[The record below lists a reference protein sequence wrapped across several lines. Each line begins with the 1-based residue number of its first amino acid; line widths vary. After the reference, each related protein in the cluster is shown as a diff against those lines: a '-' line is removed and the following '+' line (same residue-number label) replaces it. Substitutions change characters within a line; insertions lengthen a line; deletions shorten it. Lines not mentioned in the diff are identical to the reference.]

1 MGEWTYCPF
10 CRAKLDGHGTSCPN
24 CGRSR
29 STTDDWTSQDPSASS
44 SDALRQLESELRES
58 LAPQLVLLDQIGQ
71 GGMGIVYLAR
81 DPALKRLVVVKVLA
95 PALAHDDH
103 ARKRFAREAE
113 STAAVSHPN
122 VINIYQVG
130 ELPKSGTSY
139 FVMQHVDGPTLA
151 EEFSGGTPVPESR
164 ARRIIGEIAS
174 ALAAAHS
181 RGVVHRDI
189 KPSNIMLDRETD
201 HVIVLDFGISA
212 ALSRERR
219 AMDTKLTAEGSPIGT
234 PQYMSPEQA
243 ASERVTDRTDVYSLG
258 VVAFELLVGSPP
270 FEETT
275 PMAIIAAHI
284 NRKPPS
290 VSDLRPTVDAQFAAL
305 IDSCLAKEATA
316 RPSTE
321 HLVRVLL
328 PPKQAVVE
336 WPPPGTDQLAGLAA
350 ALVRS
355 IGWTEA
361 MLATFF
367 LLLLARPRAASPGW
381 LSPTLEQI
389 VAEGASDLLSFGP
402 IGASM
407 SLDVLG
413 AAWVLL
419 VALAVVPIGISAII
433 AMRRAW
439 RVIPALLTGLKS
451 GYPASVLWQVGMD
464 SGQDTVDLKNGSG
477 IYAALHTR
485 YRSRFLRLRNLR
497 AVAAVLGASLAA
509 ILPLAWL
516 TGIFPSWGAD
526 PSRLLSVG
534 DLAIIFAPPVGALV
548 VMQFLSAPEDLFRRR
563 FHRATKRRS
572 AKNVPNVQ
580 IELAAAWV
588 AGVAGG
594 NSRPR
599 SSRRARLTVFSL
611 GLITISG
618 LAAVFGVAS
627 VAGTAIVAQWTFI
640 TPEAASFLQRY
651 NEDDTNVRWWP
662 RRDSLFGGVIHFSL
676 SEGQDIE
683 AARTLLAAWGGSF
696 SLGDDGTL
704 ERISERIEIW
714 DFGALDPVDVQRVF
728 AHQPR
733 MLRRPNIRSAW
744 SQLPAL
750 SASTVVALARDT
762 TSPRLA
768 LWRRF
773 ARSAPLPPLWFLKP
787 VLPAVDRPGR
797 FRESDLRRLSFVR
810 DLTLR
815 NEAAAVLEMWEGDV
829 SAAHLHIQENV
840 AVAQK
845 LLSEPFDVTTWSV
858 ISILEASESSLRA
871 MTRLSGDSS
880 FSRDADVVAELRH
893 LVNTSYRS
901 MWGTVA
907 EMVMANPIEPVG
919 LVVVADTTVPPFQ
932 RWGLVRGIANRYGFC
947 FNAREIVFGISQE
960 RQDLLARAT
969 QLTADIKRSDELGA
983 LLAAE
988 LLGLRELSLLQRLRR
1003 CSR

>member
-139 FVMQHVDGPTLA
+139 FVMQHVDGPTLE

-234 PQYMSPEQA
+234 PEYMSPEQA

-275 PMAIIAAHI
+275 PMATIAAHI

-336 WPPPGTDQLAGLAA
+336 WPPPGTDQLTGLAA

-497 AVAAVLGASLAA
+497 AVAAVLSASLAA

-516 TGIFPSWGAD
+516 TGIFSSWGAD

-534 DLAIIFAPPVGALV
+534 ELAIMFAPPLGALV
-548 VMQFLSAPEDLFRRR
+548 LMPFLSAPEDLFRSR
-563 FHRATKRRS
+563 FRRATRRRK
-572 AKNVPNVQ
+572 AKNVPTVQ

-611 GLITISG
+611 VLVTTAG
-618 LAAVFGVAS
+618 LAAIVGVAS
-627 VAGTAIVAQWTFI
+627 VGGIAIVAQWTRGVFM
-640 TPEAASFLQRY
+640 TPEAGSFIQRY

-662 RRDSLFGGVIHFSL
+662 RRDSLFGEVIHFSL
-676 SEGQDIE
+676 SEDQDIE
-683 AARTLLAAWGGSF
+683 AARTLFAASM
-696 SLGDDGTL
+696 
-704 ERISERIEIW
+704 SERMDAW
-714 DFGALDPVDVQRVF
+714 DLGALDPADVQRAF
-728 AHQPR
+728 AHQPPMMSR
-733 MLRRPNIRSAW
+733 SNVRSAW

-750 SASTVVALARDT
+750 SASTLVALARDT
-762 TSPRLA
+762 TSPQLTI
-768 LWRRF
+768 LRRF

-787 VLPAVDRPGR
+787 GLPGVDSYRGFFLVIDP
-797 FRESDLRRLSFVR
+797 LRSLMG
-810 DLTLR
+810 LTLR

-845 LLSEPFDVTTWSV
+845 LLGEPLWGTAVFV
-858 ISILEASESSLRA
+858 IRILERSDSSLRE

-880 FSRDADVVAELRH
+880 FAMDADVVAELRH
-893 LVNTSYRS
+893 LVNTSVRS
-901 MWGTVA
+901 TWTVA
-907 EMVMANPIEPVG
+907 GKVMANPIEPVG

-969 QLTADIKRSDELGA
+969 QLTADIKRSDELGKLVA
-983 LLAAE
+983 ADLLR
-988 LLGLRELSLLQRLRR
+988 LRELSLLQRLRR
-1003 CSR
+1003 CLR